1 MPKIEYIP
9 KKFSDDRLQM
19 IDKVNNVVS
28 EYEKQG
34 YSLTLRQVYYQM
46 VARDIIPN
54 NMRSYKNL
62 GNLINDARLAGLVDW
77 LAIEDR
83 TRNLRGNSHWSKPA
97 EVIDSAA
104 YSYKLDHWQGQ
115 ENYVEVWVEK
125 DALIGIV
132 GQICQKLDVSHFSC
146 RGYVSQSEMWVAARR
161 LKKRQDAG
169 QRVVLLHLGDH
180 DPSGKDMSR
189 DIQDRL
195 VTFETYDVTF
205 KRLAL
210 NMDQVEQY
218 NPPPN
223 PAKLTDSRANG
234 YIELYGDECWELD
247 ALEPRVISDLISNN
261 VKMYRNDTLYNAVI
275 SKEKQ
280 EKAQLENFALHY
292 EKVLEN
298 WEEIK
303 EDYVYSD
310 EQDDD

>member
-1 MPKIEYIP
+1 MPRIEYVP
-9 KKFSDDRLQM
+9 KKFSSDRLQM
-19 IDKVNNVVS
+19 IEKVNSVVS

-62 GNLINDARLAGLVDW
+62 GNLINDARLAGLIDW

-83 TRNLRGNSHWSKPA
+83 TRNLRENSHWSKPGS
-97 EVIDSAA
+97 VIESAA
-104 YSYKLDHWQGQ
+104 YSYHLDHWKGQ
-115 ENYVEVWVEK
+115 ESYVEVWVEK

-146 RGYVSQSEMWVAARR
+146 RGYVSQSEMWAAARR
-161 LKKRQDAG
+161 LHRRQEAG
-169 QRVVLLHLGDH
+169 QHIVLLHLGDH

-195 VTFETYDVTF
+195 VTFETYGVTF

-210 NMDQVEQY
+210 NMDQVELY

-223 PAKLTDSRANG
+223 PAKLTDSRATG
-234 YIELYGDECWELD
+234 YIEEYGDECWELD
-247 ALEPRVISDLISNN
+247 ALEPKVISDVIREN
-261 VKMYRNDTLYNAVI
+261 VEKYRDDSLYRAVVQREAEEKKQLND
-275 SKEKQ
+275 
-280 EKAQLENFALHY
+280 FALHY
-292 EKVLEN
+292 GSVLEN

-303 EDYVYSD
+303 DRYVYG
-310 EQDDD
+310 E

>member
-1 MPKIEYIP
+1 MPRIEYVP
-9 KKFSDDRLQM
+9 KKFSSDRLQM
-19 IDKVNNVVS
+19 IEKVNSVVS

-62 GNLINDARLAGLVDW
+62 GNLINDARLAGLIDW

-83 TRNLRGNSHWSKPA
+83 TRNLRENSHWSKPGS
-97 EVIDSAA
+97 VIESAA
-104 YSYKLDHWQGQ
+104 YSYHLDHWKGQ
-115 ENYVEVWVEK
+115 ESYVEVWVEK

-146 RGYVSQSEMWVAARR
+146 RGYVSQSEMWAAARR
-161 LKKRQDAG
+161 LHRRQEAG
-169 QRVVLLHLGDH
+169 QHIVLLHLGDH

-195 VTFETYDVTF
+195 VTFETYGVTF

-210 NMDQVEQY
+210 NMDQVELY

-223 PAKLTDSRANG
+223 PAKLTDSRATG
-234 YIELYGDECWELD
+234 YIEEYGDECWELD
-247 ALEPRVISDLISNN
+247 ALEPKVISDVIREN
-261 VKMYRNDTLYNAVI
+261 VEKYRDDSLYRSVVQREAE
-275 SKEKQ
+275 EK
-280 EKAQLENFALHY
+280 KQLKDFALHY
-292 EKVLEN
+292 GSVLEN

-303 EDYVYSD
+303 DRYVYG
-310 EQDDD
+310 E

>member
-1 MPKIEYIP
+1 MPRIEYVP
-9 KKFSDDRLQM
+9 KKFSSDRLQM
-19 IDKVNNVVS
+19 IEKVNSVVS

-62 GNLINDARLAGLVDW
+62 GNLINDARLAGLIDW

-83 TRNLRGNSHWSKPA
+83 TRNLRENSHWSKPSR
-97 EVIDSAA
+97 VIESAA
-104 YSYKLDHWQGQ
+104 ACYQLDHWRGQ

-132 GQICQKLDVSHFSC
+132 GQICKQLDVNHFSC
-146 RGYVSQSEMWVAARR
+146 RGYVSQSEMWAAARR
-161 LKKRQDAG
+161 LHRRQEAG
-169 QRVVLLHLGDH
+169 QHVVLLHLGDH

-195 VTFETYDVTF
+195 VTFETYNVTF

-210 NMDQVEQY
+210 NMDQVELY

-223 PAKLTDSRANG
+223 PAKLTDSRATG
-234 YIELYGDECWELD
+234 YIEEYGDECWELD
-247 ALEPRVISDLISNN
+247 ALEPKVISDVIREN
-261 VKMYRNDTLYNAVI
+261 VEKYRNDELYRAVVRREAE
-275 SKEKQ
+275 EK
-280 EKAQLENFALHY
+280 KQLDDFALHY
-292 EKVLEN
+292 DSVLEN

-303 EDYVYSD
+303 DRYVYGD
-310 EQDDD
+310 

>member
-1 MPKIEYIP
+1 MPRIEYVP
-9 KKFSDDRLQM
+9 KKFSSDRLEM
-19 IDKVNNVVS
+19 IEKVNSVVS
-28 EYEKQG
+28 EYERQG

-62 GNLINDARLAGLVDW
+62 GNLINDARLAGLIDW

-83 TRNLRGNSHWSKPA
+83 TRNIRENSHWSKPSR
-97 EVIDSAA
+97 VIDAAA
-104 YSYKLDHWQGQ
+104 YSYHLNHWKGQ

-132 GQICQKLDVSHFSC
+132 GQICEELDVSHFSC
-146 RGYVSQSEMWVAARR
+146 RGYVSQSEMWAAARR
-161 LKKRQDAG
+161 LHERQEAG
-169 QRVVLLHLGDH
+169 QHIVLLHLGDH

-195 VTFETYDVTF
+195 VTFETYGVTF

-210 NMDQVEQY
+210 NMDQVELY

-223 PAKLTDSRANG
+223 PAKLTDSRATG
-234 YIELYGDECWELD
+234 YIEEYGDECWELD
-247 ALEPRVISDLISNN
+247 ALEPKVISDVIREN
-261 VKMYRNDTLYNAVI
+261 VEKYRDDALYQAVVQREAEEKKQLND
-275 SKEKQ
+275 
-280 EKAQLENFALHY
+280 FALHY
-292 EKVLEN
+292 DSVLEN

-303 EDYVYSD
+303 DRYVYG
-310 EQDDD
+310 E

>member
-1 MPKIEYIP
+1 MPRIEYVP
-9 KKFSDDRLQM
+9 KKFSSDRLQM
-19 IDKVNNVVS
+19 IEKVNSVVS

-62 GNLINDARLAGLVDW
+62 GNLINDARLAGLIDW

-83 TRNLRGNSHWSKPA
+83 TRNLRENSHWSKPGS
-97 EVIDSAA
+97 VIESAA
-104 YSYKLDHWQGQ
+104 YSYHLDHWRGQ

-132 GQICQKLDVSHFSC
+132 GQICKQLDVSHFSC
-146 RGYVSQSEMWVAARR
+146 RGYVSQSEMWAAARR
-161 LKKRQDAG
+161 LHRRQEAG
-169 QRVVLLHLGDH
+169 QHIVLLHLGDH

-195 VTFETYDVTF
+195 VTFETYNVTF

-210 NMDQVEQY
+210 NMDQVELY

-223 PAKLTDSRANG
+223 PAKLTDSRATG
-234 YIELYGDECWELD
+234 YIEEYGDECWELD
-247 ALEPRVISDLISNN
+247 ALEPRVISD
-261 VKMYRNDTLYNAVI
+261 VI
-275 SKEKQ
+275 SKNVRKYRDDALYRAVVQQETEEK
-280 EKAQLENFALHY
+280 EQLDDFALHY
-292 EKVLEN
+292 GTILEN
-298 WEEIK
+298 WEDIK
-303 EDYVYSD
+303 EQYVYGD
-310 EQDDD
+310 

>member
-1 MPKIEYIP
+1 MPRIEYVP
-9 KKFSDDRLQM
+9 KKFSSDRLEM
-19 IDKVNNVVS
+19 IEKVNSVVS
-28 EYEKQG
+28 EYERQG

-62 GNLINDARLAGLVDW
+62 GNLINDARLAGLIDW

-83 TRNLRGNSHWSKPA
+83 TRNLRENSHWSKPGS
-97 EVIDSAA
+97 VIESAA
-104 YSYKLDHWQGQ
+104 YSYHLDHWKGQ
-115 ENYVEVWVEK
+115 ESYVEVWVEK

-146 RGYVSQSEMWVAARR
+146 RGYVSQSEMWAAARR
-161 LKKRQDAG
+161 LHKRQEAG
-169 QRVVLLHLGDH
+169 QHIVLLHLGDH

-195 VTFETYDVTF
+195 VTFETYGVTF

-210 NMDQVEQY
+210 NMDQVELY

-223 PAKLTDSRANG
+223 PAKLTDSRATG
-234 YIELYGDECWELD
+234 YIEEYGNECWELD
-247 ALEPRVISDLISNN
+247 ALEPKVISDVIREN
-261 VKMYRNDTLYNAVI
+261 VEKYRDDTLYQAVVRREAE
-275 SKEKQ
+275 EK
-280 EKAQLENFALHY
+280 KQLNDFALHY
-292 EKVLEN
+292 GSVLEN

-303 EDYVYSD
+303 DRYVYG
-310 EQDDD
+310 E

>member
-1 MPKIEYIP
+1 MPKIEYVP
-9 KKFSDDRLQM
+9 KSFSTDRLRM
-19 IDKVNNVVS
+19 IERVNSVVA
-28 EYEKQG
+28 EYERQG

-62 GNLINDARLAGLVDW
+62 GNLINDARLAGLIDW

-83 TRNLRGNSHWSKPA
+83 TRNLRGNAHWEKPG
-97 EVIDSAA
+97 EVIESAA
-104 YSYKLDHWQGQ
+104 YSYKLDHWAGQ

-132 GQICQKLDVSHFSC
+132 GKICKQLDVNHFSC
-146 RGYVSQSEMWVAARR
+146 RGYVSQSEMWAAARR
-161 LKKRQDAG
+161 LRSRQLAG
-169 QRVVLLHLGDH
+169 QHVVLLHLGDH

-189 DIQDRL
+189 DIQERL

-210 NMDQVEQY
+210 NMDQVELY

-223 PAKLTDSRANG
+223 PAKLTDSRSTG
-234 YIELYGDECWELD
+234 YIERYGNECWELD
-247 ALEPRVISDLISNN
+247 ALEPKVISDVISEN
-261 VKMYRNDTLYNAVI
+261 VTMYRDDALYRAVVQRERE
-275 SKEKQ
+275 EKR
-280 EKAQLENFALHY
+280 QLDEFATY
-292 EKVLEN
+292 YDGVLEN

-303 EDYVYSD
+303 DNYIYP
-310 EQDDD
+310 